1 MSNFQ
6 IITTPVTATDIS
18 VNNFGKLTKENF
30 DYFNG
35 IKQTTP
41 PIPLISGDT
50 VLTTSHKAYFPIF
63 GKLVGGTLTNVW
75 LSCTNASTSGAV
87 EIAIKQTPGGQSM
100 CTTNFTMDEG
110 ETNSLDPA
118 VPGVIDTSHD
128 DLVEGNMMEISVVN
142 AGTGVLNFCVTPEYT
157 PA

>member
-1 MSNFQ
+1 MAFQ
-6 IITTPVTATDIS
+6 VIDVPVTATDIS
-18 VNNFGKLTKENF
+18 VSLFGQKVKEND

-87 EIAIKQTPGGQSM
+87 EVAIKQTPAGQSM

-110 ETNSLDPA
+110 ETTSLDPA
-118 VPGVIDTSHD
+118 VPGVIDTDHD
-128 DLVEGNMMEISVVN
+128 DLVEGNVLEISVVS
-142 AGTGVLNFCVTPEYT
+142 AGAGVLNFFVTLEFT